1 MEKAMNSL
9 SGPTAELVKEAVRR
23 QEEQQQQLQQQ
34 QQQQQT
40 SVTADLA
47 INAEDRYMMNE
58 FGSPSYIQ
66 EYYQQESSQSSTS
79 SPKSID
85 SQQDEIEIQNH
96 LKFYLI
102 QIQPYFP
109 LFVPSHFNRQYT
121 AHELPKILIYSM
133 CALSCLFQQ
142 MEEHF
147 SYYQRAMMILD
158 EWIGRPSISL
168 VQTLLIL
175 IKYKEYSTTA
185 NYFSDTKSLITRTIE
200 MCKILNLEQITT
212 ANSNDPSVT
221 ETRKRTYCMVYT
233 YNTLLSVEQ
242 GMMNELSLT
251 KEHLP
256 STVTDESTVDCQRF
270 IIQFSNTLNQIHQ
283 HMLRMNQRQEV
294 QKDLR
299 NENQII
305 EENMSIFQLQ
315 VKIENDLI
323 QLPSNLTINNHHHQ
337 YAYKNTPS
345 FPAQDIIVTVSPM
358 TRLLHMLYHL
368 NIILLH
374 HHYSKYPLPVT
385 AQIFTTYPH
394 GELSSHS
401 ASSMIRLVEG
411 LIQDP
416 SQSYRYSPRG
426 IQFINHCLSTAFT
439 VLRFDTHNS
448 TKKAHLDEFQRCA
461 HLLQRVSS
469 ASPSNEMRSY
479 ARELD
484 LSAINLDVSSLK
496 VSCTTTPS
504 TSPSPT
510 TESMKPRRN
519 TISHRPN
526 VPPSLLQLSSTGVS
540 QQFTL
545 HHPLHNIH
553 AAPLSVQQ
561 PQQSQ
566 PQQTQQPHYPILRG
580 STQSCNDLRSMN
592 RLHKVSPPP
601 PPPPITTQFTSNS
614 FTQHRKPVGSVISSS
629 TTGSS
634 QGPYRASS
642 VRNVSPS
649 LPYVKPYDNTPPPTM
664 TQSSGYPRQP
674 SSSSTVGKM
683 KRIKKSVSIQ
693 GISNAY
699 RVQHQQQQQQH
710 QQQEQFH
717 LYQQQQQ
724 QLQLQQQMANYL
736 GNQNMLHR
744 PYQPTFDDKYMT
756 DQDFSIDVDE
766 LNFLSNYPP
775 MDDQQQRSEGHQL
788 L

>member
-1 MEKAMNSL
+1 MPPKEKSVTEDTKNKKTVTNPKRQKIVKACKDCRRRKVKCDGATPCGTCRKSSIQCIFESTSPKRGTSKHYVESLENRLSLMEKAMNSL
-9 SGPTAELVKEAVRR
+9 SGPTAELVKEAVH
-23 QEEQQQQLQQQ
+23 LI
-34 QQQQQT
+34 
-40 SVTADLA
+40 

-66 EYYQQESSQSSTS
+66 DYYQQESSQSSTS

-147 SYYQRAMMILD
+147 SYYQRAMIVLD
-158 EWIGRPSISL
+158 EWVGRPSISL

-175 IKYKEYSTTA
+175 IKYKEYSSTA
-185 NYFSDTKSLITRTIE
+185 NYFSDTKSLMTRTIE
-200 MCKILNLEQITT
+200 MCKILNLQHITP
-212 ANSNDPSVT
+212 NCNDSVT
-221 ETRKRTYCMVYT
+221 ETKKRTYCMVYT

-242 GMMNELSLT
+242 GMMNELTLT
-251 KEHLP
+251 KDHLP

-270 IIQFSNTLNQIHQ
+270 IIKFSNTLSQIHQ

-305 EENMSIFQLQ
+305 EENLSIFQLQ

-323 QLPSNLTINNHHHQ
+323 QLPSNLTINNQ
-337 YAYKNTPS
+337 YSYKNSPS
-345 FPAQDIIVTVSPM
+345 FPAEDIVVTVSPM

-385 AQIFTTYPH
+385 SQIFTTYPH
-394 GELSSHS
+394 NELCSHS
-401 ASSMIRLVEG
+401 ASSIIRLVEG
-411 LIQDP
+411 LIQDA

-426 IQFINHCLSTAFT
+426 IQFINHCVSSAFS
-439 VLRFDTHNS
+439 VLRFDTHN
-448 TKKAHLDEFQRCA
+448 TAKKAHLDEFQRCA

-496 VSCTTTPS
+496 VSCTPS

-510 TESMKPRRN
+510 AEPMKPRRN

-526 VPPSLLQLSSTGVS
+526 VPPSLLQLS
-540 QQFTL
+540 
-545 HHPLHNIH
+545 I
-553 AAPLSVQQ
+553 
-561 PQQSQ
+561 
-566 PQQTQQPHYPILRG
+566 
-580 STQSCNDLRSMN
+580 
-592 RLHKVSPPP
+592 SPPP
-601 PPPPITTQFTSNS
+601 PPIATQFTSCS

-634 QGPYRASS
+634 QGPYRANT

-674 SSSSTVGKM
+674 GTVGKM

-693 GISNAY
+693 ATTTTIAVTATN
-699 RVQHQQQQQQH
+699 
-710 QQQEQFH
+710 
-717 LYQQQQQ
+717 
-724 QLQLQQQMANYL
+724 
-736 GNQNMLHR
+736 
-744 PYQPTFDDKYMT
+744 
-756 DQDFSIDVDE
+756 DE
-766 LNFLSNYPP
+766 LFGKSKYA
-775 MDDQQQRSEGHQL
+775 S
-788 L
+788 

>member
-23 QEEQQQQLQQQ
+23 QEEQQQQ
-34 QQQQQT
+34 QQQQT
-40 SVTADLA
+40 SVTADLI

-66 EYYQQESSQSSTS
+66 DYYQQESSQSSTS

-147 SYYQRAMMILD
+147 SYYQRAMIVLD
-158 EWIGRPSISL
+158 EWVGRPSISL

-175 IKYKEYSTTA
+175 IKYKEYSSTA
-185 NYFSDTKSLITRTIE
+185 NYFSDTKSLMTRTIE
-200 MCKILNLEQITT
+200 MCKILNLQHITP
-212 ANSNDPSVT
+212 NCNDSVT
-221 ETRKRTYCMVYT
+221 ETKKRTYCMVYT

-242 GMMNELSLT
+242 GMMNELTLT
-251 KEHLP
+251 KDHLP

-270 IIQFSNTLNQIHQ
+270 IIKFSNTLSQIHQ

-305 EENMSIFQLQ
+305 EENLSIFQLQ

-323 QLPSNLTINNHHHQ
+323 QLPSNLTINNQ
-337 YAYKNTPS
+337 YSYKNSPS
-345 FPAQDIIVTVSPM
+345 FPAEDIVVTVSPM

-385 AQIFTTYPH
+385 SQIFTTYPH
-394 GELSSHS
+394 NELCSHS
-401 ASSMIRLVEG
+401 ASSIIRLVEG
-411 LIQDP
+411 LIQDA

-426 IQFINHCLSTAFT
+426 IQFINHCVSSAFS
-439 VLRFDTHNS
+439 VLRFDTHN
-448 TKKAHLDEFQRCA
+448 TAKKAHLDEFQRCA

-496 VSCTTTPS
+496 VSCTPS

-510 TESMKPRRN
+510 AEPMKPRRN

-545 HHPLHNIH
+545 HNPLHNIH
-553 AAPLSVQQ
+553 AAPLSVQPQPQ
-561 PQQSQ
+561 PQQQ
-566 PQQTQQPHYPILRG
+566 QQTRYPMLRG

-601 PPPPITTQFTSNS
+601 PPIATQFTSCS

-634 QGPYRASS
+634 QGPYRANT

-674 SSSSTVGKM
+674 GTVGKM

-693 GISNAY
+693 GISNTY
-699 RVQHQQQQQQH
+699 RAQQQQQH
-710 QQQEQFH
+710 
-717 LYQQQQQ
+717 
-724 QLQLQQQMANYL
+724 N
-736 GNQNMLHR
+736 NNNNNSNNSNR
-744 PYQPTFDDKYMT
+744 N
-756 DQDFSIDVDE
+756 
-766 LNFLSNYPP
+766 NFICISNNNNNCSY
-775 MDDQQQRSEGHQL
+775 SNK
-788 L
+788 